1 MTWEPYLEP
10 IISIEEWIAKFTP
23 AEQITELEA
32 AIDWAKRGITDQDI
46 PHLER
51 LLAEARKE
59 HTNNGGTQSKGA

>member
-10 IISIEEWIAKFTP
+10 IIPIEEWLAKLPP
-23 AEQITELEA
+23 AQQITELEA
-32 AIDWAKRGITDQDI
+32 AIDWAKRLKNDQDI

-59 HTNNGGTQSKGA
+59 HTNNGCL